1 MKEKRG
7 ILEKQA
13 EFDRREHIASY
24 YYTNKIQSKDT
35 SEIAEANWCHSFVLP
50 AIPPCPLS
58 YKIQVRLSA
67 LEHPEI
73 QIAFMYLHYSKSHH
87 SRNCFCYFFS
97 CIPSA

>member
-35 SEIAEANWCHSFVLP
+35 SEIAEANWCHSSVSP

-58 YKIQVRLSA
+58 YKIQ
-67 LEHPEI
+67 
-73 QIAFMYLHYSKSHH
+73 
-87 SRNCFCYFFS
+87 
-97 CIPSA
+97 